1 MNRTLHL
8 SAFAKIN
15 LTLAVTGK
23 REDGYHTLSSVMQ
36 QVSLHDTLQL
46 RISDGEGVFL
56 KTNLPYL
63 PTDERNLCVKAV
75 RRYFEKEALPYR
87 VDMQMTKR
95 IPVAAGLG
103 GGSADAAA
111 VLAGLESVFHL
122 YGSEL
127 NDLAL
132 KLGADVPFC
141 LHGGVCLCEGI
152 GEVLTPLDSAASG
165 MAVVVAKNA
174 KGLSTPYIYQR
185 FDALPLQSVR
195 SSCRM
200 LDALQ
205 TGDVHEISLAA
216 FNDLEA
222 VSLAEKPEIATL
234 KERLLQLG
242 AVGAMMS
249 GSGPSVFGL
258 FAHEAAAKEAVV
270 SLRRLGIT
278 AHFAQFL

>member
-1 MNRTLHL
+1 MNQTLRL
-8 SAFAKIN
+8 SAYAKIN

-36 QVSLHDTLQL
+36 RVSLHDSLQL
-46 RISDGEGVFL
+46 QISDGDGVYL

-63 PTDERNLCVKAV
+63 PTDERNLCVKAARLYLETASLV
-75 RRYFEKEALPYR
+75 YR
-87 VDMQMTKR
+87 VDMQMNKR

-111 VLAGLESVFHL
+111 VLAGLESVFHV
-122 YGSEL
+122 YGDQL
-127 NDLAL
+127 PQLAL

-152 GEVLTPLDSAASG
+152 GEVLTPLESAARG

-185 FDALPLQSVR
+185 FDTLPPQEIR
-195 SSCRM
+195 SSDGM
-200 LDALQ
+200 KEALKS
-205 TGDVHEISLAA
+205 GDIQAVAKA
-216 FNDLEA
+216 MFNDLEL
-222 VSLAEKPEIATL
+222 VSLGEKPEIAVL
-234 KERLLQLG
+234 KEKMMETG
-242 AVGAMMS
+242 AVGVMMS

-258 FAHEAAAKEAVV
+258 YENEAASRAAVY
-270 SLRRLGIT
+270 SLRELGVT
-278 AHFAQFL
+278 AHFATFI